1 MLFFLFPVVVWCG
14 VLPAPHGVGPP
25 ARIFAWFGS
34 GTAATGFLSTQQI
47 RALFVS
53 TDGGRRCSNAILT
66 VLSCL
71 VGVDASSVFV
81 VNPIVISV
89 PGRMWQGR
97 LAEQSRY

>member
-1 MLFFLFPVVVWCG
+1 MSCTIVNYVCQNYSISKLYSKQV
-14 VLPAPHGVGPP
+14 
-25 ARIFAWFGS
+25 
-34 GTAATGFLSTQQI
+34 
-47 RALFVS
+47 
-53 TDGGRRCSNAILT
+53 LT